1 MVFSSDG
8 NIKQLEGSYSEN
20 ADKITSLLGNNSQMN
35 AEDNKKRTPSSENNS
50 RKREKSRFSYK
61 EQREWDTI
69 ETDIE
74 SLDLRLTEL
83 SKQYQTF
90 ATDFVKL
97 QEIQSEI
104 DKVTQEHEDLLERW
118 MILSEMQEGFEN

>member
-1 MVFSSDG
+1 
-8 NIKQLEGSYSEN
+8 
-20 ADKITSLLGNNSQMN
+20 MN